1 MTSKPPAKTGT
12 SVRVPQRR
20 RIVVDDTP
28 LAQRIGDRIRQA
40 RLAAGMTQQ
49 RLAEGRYTKAY
60 VSALETGHSKPSM
73 AALNF
78 FAERLGV
85 PASRFMDNEPGTWR
99 RLEVDLHLA
108 SGAWQAAAQGYED
121 LLRQPAPK
129 ETRAELLLGLAEAR
143 AGLDQ
148 APATIAAASE
158 ASTIFA
164 AAGRPGEAALARY
177 WLAAGEYAAGNSSE
191 AVSHLRTTLEAIRA
205 GLRVEPDFEL
215 RVIMALSTI
224 ASKDGQIDV
233 ALAYLEEVRS
243 IAEGLDDHRRAVYL
257 SNLAHSY
264 RESGDYEGAIRAGI
278 ASLALH
284 RATSFE
290 LGTASLEN
298 DLALSYLAVGNLGKA
313 TEFASSAQARFERLE
328 DRRQVAHVLETR
340 AQIAFASADFAG
352 ARHLATT
359 ALAAAEETG
368 NDKARVSALLSLARA
383 LRALGVPGEAAPLY
397 EQAVELARDLSRPGL
412 IREAIGEWAD
422 VLSEAGQHERA
433 AALLREALRAV

>member
-1 MTSKPPAKTGT
+1 MTGT
-12 SVRVPQRR
+12 AESGRVPLRR
-20 RIVVDDTP
+20 RIVVDDTA

-40 RLAAGMTQQ
+40 RLAAGLTQQ

-78 FAERLGV
+78 FADRLGV
-85 PASRFMDNEPGTWR
+85 PASRFMDDEPGTWR
-99 RLEVDLHLA
+99 RLEADLQLA
-108 SGAWQAAAQGYED
+108 SGEWQLAADAYED
-121 LLRQPAPK
+121 LLGPPAPK

-148 APATIAAASE
+148 GAATIAAASE
-158 ASTIFA
+158 AGAIFA
-164 AAGRPGEAALARY
+164 SVARATEAALSRY
-177 WLAAGEYAAGNSSE
+177 WLAAGEYASGNSAE
-191 AVSHLRTTLEAIRA
+191 AESLLRMTLDEIRA

-215 RVIMALSTI
+215 RVIMALSSI
-224 ASKDGQIDV
+224 ASKDGRIDV
-233 ALAYLEEVRS
+233 ALAYLQEVRTL
-243 IAEGLDDHRRAVYL
+243 ADGLDDHRRAVYL

-284 RATSFE
+284 RATTFE

-298 DLALSYLAVGNLGKA
+298 DLALSYLALGNLAKA
-313 TEFASSAQARFERLE
+313 VEYAASSQARFEKLE

-340 AQIAFASADFAG
+340 AQIAFASGDFAG
-352 ARHLATT
+352 ARDLATT
-359 ALAAAEETG
+359 ALAAAEETS
-368 NDKARVSALLSLARA
+368 NDRARVSSLLSLARA
-383 LRALGVPGEAAPLY
+383 NRALGAPAVAAPLY
-397 EQAVELARDLSRPGL
+397 EQAVELARDSSRPGL
-412 IREAIGEWAD
+412 LRDAIGEWAD
-422 VLSEAGQHERA
+422 VLSEAGHHERA